1 MNSRAI
7 SSLALVLSAREIL
20 TLNNMHCSEL
30 KKYIQKEDQ
39 IRLSDVAYTDIFSDT
54 EKQLQ
59 VTLVFHIILQTRERL
74 KAPQL
79 NPAYPGLSTGPAD
92 G

>member
-7 SSLALVLSAREIL
+7 SSLALVLFARQHAL
-20 TLNNMHCSEL
+20 LCGEL
-30 KKYIQKEDQ
+30 KKYKKKEDT
-39 IRLSDVAYTDIFSDT
+39 IRLSAVAYTDMFSDT

-59 VTLVFHIILQTRERL
+59 VTRVFHIIIQTRERL
-74 KAPQL
+74 RAPQL
-79 NPAYPGLSTGPAD
+79 NPAYPDLSTGPAD